1 MMEVLGNSPFIS
13 VHTTPAAMPC
23 LHSPGPVFLCWHSS
37 KSDSVPRQ
45 FSPSSKVRSCPWLNW
60 APMGADSAGPQPSC
74 LQTTL
79 ASSMVQLLSQTPYQV
94 ALYRTSTRPAQ
105 GPGPSC
111 TRSCK
116 GLVPAVESR
125 GGRCSPWTLLTHGD
139 GEFGRSVTWA
149 LAQEKVLTGQVCA
162 LSRVAWK
169 QRLVSNSTHTTH
181 MPAH

>member
-1 MMEVLGNSPFIS
+1 
-13 VHTTPAAMPC
+13 MPC